1 MTKQTA
7 KTESEIALSD
17 EDVLE
22 LLPWYAGGK
31 TTAAETAAIERKLQ
45 GNPRLQTEL
54 NLVRQEKQVSVEAVK
69 ALGEPSPN
77 LLNKMLGQLDTV
89 RQLPPLARDEAEAAP
104 GFAAG
109 FWARLFGFT
118 PTPALRFAMVAGCL
132 LIVAESAALLKLTG
146 TDEPQSYQT
155 ASAPEAAPGSTGGPE
170 LIVHFQPDAKLS
182 AITMLLSDLD
192 ATVVKGPMP
201 DGAFVIALQ
210 KDADV
215 NGAMTVLRGHADL
228 VAGVDQG
235 S

>member
-7 KTESEIALSD
+7 RTETEAALSD

-31 TTAAETAAIERKLQ
+31 TTAAESAAIERKLQ
-45 GNPRLQTEL
+45 GNPRLQAEL
-54 NLVRQEKQVSVEAVK
+54 NLVRQEKQVSVESVK
-69 ALGEPSPN
+69 ALGEPSPA
-77 LLNKMLGQLDTV
+77 LLNRMLGQLDSE
-89 RQLPPLARDEAEAAP
+89 RQLPPLTRDRAEAAP
-104 GFAAG
+104 GF
-109 FWARLFGFT
+109 FARLFGFT
-118 PTPALRFAMVAGCL
+118 PTPALRYAMIAACL

-146 TDEPQSYQT
+146 AEPQQGYQT
-155 ASAPEAAPGSTGGPE
+155 ASAPEAAAGPE
-170 LIVHFQPDAKLS
+170 LIVHFQPDAKFS

-201 DGAFVIALQ
+201 DGALVIALQ

-215 NGAMTVLRGHADL
+215 NAAMTVLRGHADL

>member
-1 MTKQTA
+1 MTKNRA
-7 KTESEIALSD
+7 KTPSEIALSD

-31 TTAAETAAIERKLQ
+31 TTAAESAAIERKLAA
-45 GNPRLQTEL
+45 NPRLQAEL
-54 NLVRQEKQVSVEAVK
+54 QLVRQEKQVSVESGK
-69 ALGEPSPN
+69 ALGEPSPD
-77 LLNKMLGQLDTV
+77 LLNKMLGQLDGV
-89 RQLPPLARDEAEAAP
+89 RQLPPIARERAETP

-109 FWARLFGFT
+109 LWTRLFGFA
-118 PTPALRFAMVAGCL
+118 PTPALRFAVVAACL
-132 LIVAESAALLKLTG
+132 VIVAESAALLKLSGAEDTA
-146 TDEPQSYQT
+146 DPSSYQT
-155 ASAPEAAPGSTGGPE
+155 ASAPEAATGPE

-210 KDADV
+210 KNADA
-215 NGAMTVLRGHADL
+215 NAAMTVLRGHADL

>member
-1 MTKQTA
+1 MTKPTA

-45 GNPRLQTEL
+45 GNPRLQAEL

-69 ALGEPSPN
+69 ALGEPSPD

-155 ASAPEAAPGSTGGPE
+155 ASAPEAAAGPE
-170 LIVHFQPDAKLS
+170 LIVHFQPDAKLG

>member
-7 KTESEIALSD
+7 KPEPEIALSD

-31 TTAAETAAIERKLQ
+31 TTAAESAAIERKLST
-45 GNPRLQTEL
+45 NPKLRAEL
-54 NLVRQEKQVSVEAVK
+54 NLVRQEKQVSIESAR
-69 ALGEPSPN
+69 ALGEPNPD
-77 LLNKMLGQLDTV
+77 LLNKMLGQLDGV
-89 RQLPPLARDEAEAAP
+89 RQLPPIRRDEAEAP
-104 GFAAG
+104 GLL
-109 FWARLFGFT
+109 ARLFGFA
-118 PTPALRFAMVAGCL
+118 PTPALRFAMIAACL
-132 LIVAESAALLKLTG
+132 VIVAESAALLKLTG
-146 TDEPQSYQT
+146 GSEDQGYQT
-155 ASAPEAAPGSTGGPE
+155 ASAPEAATGPQ

-210 KDADV
+210 KDADA
-215 NGAMTVLRGHADL
+215 NAAMTALRGHADL
-228 VAGVDQG
+228 VAGVDPG